1 MEQDEA
7 FGIGMDSE
15 YKNVRFGL
23 FAAEEITA
31 ADGNAIPENGFIA
44 EVSLDENMKAV
55 ITEKIP
61 FAKYYV
67 QEIATDEHY
76 ILNGEKYLVSFEY
89 QGQEMTTVYVG
100 KYFLK
105 ETVAPDG
112 FILDENV
119 YPFSIEND
127 GETIEISNTEVGK
140 GFINKPKKGAV
151 EITKT
156 DVSTGELIPNCGI
169 EILDKDGNAVVQ
181 GRTDENGVVTFEK
194 LRTGDYFY
202 REFDAPDG
210 YILDENSY
218 PFTIKEDGEI
228 VKCQMTNTKIPQQ
241 TTPYTGDNGSNL
253 LAWIMIG
260 LSLAI
265 GSVLVIRRKK
275 KVFMEGEQNEE

>member
-1 MEQDEA
+1 M
-7 FGIGMDSE
+7 
-15 YKNVRFGL
+15 
-23 FAAEEITA
+23 
-31 ADGNAIPENGFIA
+31 
-44 EVSLDENMKAV
+44 
-55 ITEKIP
+55 
-61 FAKYYV
+61 
-67 QEIATDEHY
+67 
-76 ILNGEKYLVSFEY
+76 
-89 QGQEMTTVYVG
+89 
-100 KYFLK
+100 K

-112 FILDENV
+112 FVIDENI

-127 GETIEISNTEVGK
+127 GETIEIGNTEVGK

-169 EILDKDGNAVVQ
+169 EILDKDGNVVVQ
-181 GRTDENGVVTFEK
+181 GRTDEHGVVTFEK

-210 YILDENSY
+210 YSY

-241 TTPYTGDNGSNL
+241 TTPYTGDNGSNI

-265 GSVLVIRRKK
+265 GSVLFIIRKK
-275 KVFMEGEQNEE
+275 KGGKHEE